1 MGIVQVV
8 LCRAAAGHGEQ
19 VTASQV
25 GGDACPGLLSDYIAA
40 VKIVVSGGRTHSFCC
55 ADSLRV
61 IGAGTALAVYRLG
74 CQLVEAVVAIAR
86 NCRDFILRPPLAFR
100 QQIPVGVIGVDRVL
114 CLTPAD
120 VLASCQL
127 VVCIIGVADRVG
139 LAARGCHG
147 TAVVSIVGGIIYP
160 SDLLVLWN
168 PIFPF
173 MIELQ

>member
-74 CQLVEAVVAIAR
+74 CQLVEAVVAIAG
-86 NCRDFILRPPLAFR
+86 NCRDSILRPPLAFR
-100 QQIPVGVIGVDRVL
+100 QQIPVGVIGVDGMLRL
-114 CLTPAD
+114 SSAD
-120 VLASCQL
+120 VLAGCQP
-127 VVCIIGVADRVG
+127 VACIISVIDRIGVPLPV
-139 LAARGCHG
+139 
-147 TAVVSIVGGIIYP
+147 TA
-160 SDLLVLWN
+160 
-168 PIFPF
+168 
-173 MIELQ
+173 MELRLSA